1 MLTIEHNGFK
11 AKIKRAP
18 KLTDDGRI
26 HGLPSGMNI
35 DVLPVD
41 SFLHPLPN
49 WIGGPGNYVVPV
61 QPNWGLWFDW
71 TDNDRDNTAIMPSVK
86 GMNPITG
93 QKTQGYGLEHYKE
106 KCPVHGTPFKEGLF
120 CTECNYKWPVQN
132 YVSSPNVL
140 WWDGF
145 RAGSGEVRQFFFTE
159 DLLRSI
165 PEAVLGAKETVPAFG
180 FCFYRPKEP
189 RAKPPIISARG
200 MTNICDDMSGWTL
213 TTSSC
218 DGFKIGDLLQNLA
231 HKPCGEPA
239 PIMMA
244 ATAAFASSEPDPVE
258 ACTSAKISKSGIGG
272 ASAKTLTSSVMSF
285 KADSGA
291 CQPRGMSATM
301 DCFMPELERDVK
313 FRDLGRKSVEVGV
326 GAGAKIS
333 QTLSRDAYALDSWE
347 AEPAAVMRLYFVF
360 EEQFAELR
368 QKGIRDLVGS
378 GEGFLS
384 GLPVG

>member
-18 KLTDDGRI
+18 KLTDDGRV
-26 HGLPSGMNI
+26 HGLPSGVSI

-41 SFLHPLPN
+41 AFLHPLPN

-71 TDNDRDNTAIMPSVK
+71 TDNDRDNTAVMPSIK

-106 KCPVHGTPFKEGLF
+106 KCPIHGTPFKEGLF

-180 FCFYRPKEP
+180 FCFYKPKEP
-189 RAKPPIISARG
+189 RAKPPVIGARG

-218 DGFKIGDLLQNLA
+218 DGFKIGELLQNLA
-231 HKPCGEPA
+231 HKPCGESKTGSPL
-239 PIMMA
+239 MMA
-244 ATAAFASSEPDPVE
+244 ATASLASCEPDR
-258 ACTSAKISKSGIGG
+258 KSR
-272 ASAKTLTSSVMSF
+272 LLSF
-285 KADSGA
+285 NADSGA
-291 CQPRGMSATM
+291 FKDQGCRPRGMSATM
-301 DCFMPELERDVK
+301 DCAMPDFELER
-313 FRDLGRKSVEVGV
+313 LGRKAAEVGV

-333 QTLSRDAYALDSWE
+333 QNLSRDAYALDSWE
-347 AEPAAVMRLYFVF
+347 AEPAAVMRLYFIF
-360 EEQFAELR
+360 EEQFAEL
-368 QKGIRDLVGS
+368 QGKGMRNLVGS